1 MPQVALGTW
10 KSPPGVTQKAVEIA
24 LENGYT
30 NLDTANDYNN
40 EPEVGAGIQSIL
52 SKGNLKRSDL
62 FIQSKLW
69 NSNHRAEHIKADLQ
83 QTLTDLQ
90 LDYIDSYVIHWPQ
103 ACPSVLNAPTLRTT
117 GAYPANYKKGSMFPI
132 DDDGYFMSDVEC
144 HYTETWQAMQELVD
158 QGLVRCIGL
167 SNFNKRQIEEVL
179 AMNLKHRPAVLQ
191 NECHPYLQ
199 QKDLI
204 DFCNINKIVF
214 QAFSSLGSGDTHLAV
229 SQSPT
234 AVIPLKDSYV
244 AGLAKKYNKT
254 EGQVLCDFIKSLIFC
269 EILVEFLSGFIWICI
284 ESARM
289 LPLHKQSL

>member
-1 MPQVALGTW
+1 MADC
-10 KSPPGVTQKAVEIA
+10 A

-40 EPEVGAGIQSIL
+40 EPEVGAGIKNVL

-69 NSNHRAEHIKADLQ
+69 NSNHRAEHIRADLE

-90 LDYIDSYVIHWPQ
+90 LDYVDSYVIHWPQ
-103 ACPSVLNAPTLRTT
+103 ANPSVITAPTLRTT
-117 GAYPANYKKGSMFPI
+117 GAFPANYKKGSMFPI
-132 DDDGYFMSDVEC
+132 DDDGYFMSDVDC
-144 HYTETWQAMQELVD
+144 HYTETWEAMQSLVD
-158 QGLVRCIGL
+158 EGKVRSIGL

-179 AMNLKHRPAVLQ
+179 AMDLKHRPAVLQ

-214 QAFSSLGSGDTHLAV
+214 QAFSSLGSGDTHVAL

-234 AVIPLKDSYV
+234 GVIPLRDPYV
-244 AGLAKKYNKT
+244 ARLAKKYNKT
-254 EGQVLCDFIKSLIFC
+254 EGQVLSL
-269 EILVEFLSGFIWICI
+269 
-284 ESARM
+284 M
-289 LPLHKQSL
+289 